1 MSKLSHLLEMI
12 ITLQYKPLTS
22 ASELA
27 EILGVDKKTIYRYI
41 DSLNEANIPV
51 HTKKGRYGG
60 FYLDDEFCMKPNNL
74 SEEEL
79 KAIIMASEILTK
91 ENGFNYENEL
101 KNAVAKIKKVEINA
115 KPELQHMVKDKGFK
129 LDRIGCIENLDENI
143 AKVNYA
149 MQKGRT
155 LSITYYSVNKN
166 STVVHKVDPYNLVF
180 HKGDWCLI
188 GYSYYL
194 NCVETF
200 KFSRIRRIKS
210 TNEIYMKPV
219 TFSLK
224 EYLDKNKSKS
234 NLDEIDIK
242 IKFSSNSNVSDFIK
256 DNIRY
261 DNREIEENKD
271 GNIVLKFSVADFED
285 VKEWIMGFGAEVE
298 VVEPQSLRDQILN
311 DIEMMLKIY
320 KKS

>member
-27 EILGVDKKTIYRYI
+27 EILRVDKKTIYRYI
-41 DSLNEANIPV
+41 DSLNEASIPV

-91 ENGFNYENEL
+91 ENGFNYETEL

-115 KPELQHMVKDKGFK
+115 KPELQHMLEDKGFN
-129 LDRIGCIENLDENI
+129 LNYIGCMENLDENI
-143 AKVNYA
+143 AKINYA

-155 LSITYYSVNKN
+155 LNVTYYSVNKN
-166 STVVHKVDPYNLVF
+166 SAAVHKVDPYNLVF
-180 HKGDWCLI
+180 LKGSWCLI

-200 KFSRIRRIKS
+200 KFSRIKRIKV

-219 TFSLK
+219 TFSLN
-224 EYLDKNKSKS
+224 EYFDKNIGKP
-234 NLDEIDIK
+234 NLEQINIK
-242 IKFSSNSNVSDFIK
+242 IKFSNNSNVSDFIK
-256 DNIRY
+256 NNIWY
-261 DNREIEENKD
+261 DNQEIEETED
-271 GNIVLKFSVADFED
+271 GHIVLKFSTPDFGD
-285 VKEWIMGFGAEVE
+285 VKSWIMGFGAEAE
-298 VVEPQSLRDQILN
+298 VIEPQNLRDQILN
-311 DIEMMLKIY
+311 DIEILLKIY